1 MRKYV
6 AGFDIDGVI
15 GDFVSRFR
23 ALVQD
28 RYKVNL
34 LEEDIRAH
42 DLYLALGVSSPEALE
57 LVHATLAHPEYEIY
71 PGAADGLRALVV
83 GGVEVHI
90 ITARWN
96 GEPDARARTEEW
108 LASRGLTSGTHY
120 NRIDAVK
127 EGQKFAVDAALDSF
141 VDDNLVELLRMAE
154 RRPEV
159 RSLIVYDHP
168 WNQTLDVGGRLR
180 RVRAWDELVPLLI
193 GEAEL
198 AGPAPTVPGAAP
210 TKAGNF

>member
-28 RYKVNL
+28 RYKVEL
-34 LEEDIRAH
+34 LEEHIRGH
-42 DLYLALGVSSPEALE
+42 DLFLALGVSSQEALE
-57 LVHATLAHPEYEIY
+57 LVRATLAHPEYELY
-71 PGAADGLRALVV
+71 PGAAEGLRTLVDA
-83 GGVEVHI
+83 GIEVHI

-96 GEPDARARTEEW
+96 GDPDARTKTEDW
-108 LASRGLTSGTHY
+108 LASRGLALGTHY
-120 NRIDAVK
+120 SRIDAVK
-127 EGQKFAVDAALDSF
+127 EGEKFAVETALDSF

-154 RRPEV
+154 RRPDV

-168 WNQTLDVGGRLR
+168 WNQTLDVARRLR
-180 RVRAWDELVPLLI
+180 RVHGWDELVPLL
-193 GEAEL
+193 L
-198 AGPAPTVPGAAP
+198 VDAGVTGPEPAVPRA
-210 TKAGNF
+210 